1 MNCNW
6 QLQLPLAVL
15 HQFLVVVCWH
25 CKDYVWYQID
35 DKVSLQKHKELNNE
49 NTSLRTDV
57 EKLRKTLRSLQKA
70 ALATRRVCSMRPLS
84 QLSVAPF
91 TMGRQ
96 ATALSG
102 EGVLLMKG
110 PDLVQQVPDQ
120 RSACGN
126 YISEE
131 TGEVSNLKIA
141 TYFLN
146 ELLQLGNH
154 TAQNEMT
161 NTAVDNHLLPHK
173 SVSCNPAFSSTKSKA
188 AQRYSPYSTSHSFRP
203 ISGKVRMSSV
213 DSSPCSS
220 PSPSF
225 SYESLKIFAD
235 IDINS
240 MQRDCQSE
248 YWWWVQHD
256 GHSIQ
261 QRCDSIL
268 EVKLWSS
275 LAEGQEMCQVVNWR
289 QSSDAYRCRPRK

>member
-1 MNCNW
+1 M
-6 QLQLPLAVL
+6 
-15 HQFLVVVCWH
+15 
-25 CKDYVWYQID
+25 
-35 DKVSLQKHKELNNE
+35 SLQKHKELNNE

-248 YWWWVQHD
+248 Y
-256 GHSIQ
+256 
-261 QRCDSIL
+261 
-268 EVKLWSS
+268 
-275 LAEGQEMCQVVNWR
+275 
-289 QSSDAYRCRPRK
+289 